1 MDRYKKE
8 YSKGR
13 NIRKNEFKL
22 KFKIFAD
29 KRMQMAN
36 KYFPDVSWFMSIKYA
51 NKAPLLDCFST
62 FGILENKTLFI
73 D

>member
-36 KYFPDVSWFMSIKYA
+36 KYFPDVS
-51 NKAPLLDCFST
+51 
-62 FGILENKTLFI
+62 
-73 D
+73 